1 MFSQRKT
8 KTKSPARLLPVKWLE
23 FAWTPSIWMAKSKA
37 APSRTALCR
46 HQEHTLSPLRL
57 LQIKLALAKNLYLLP

>member
-1 MFSQRKT
+1 MFSRRKT
-8 KTKSPARLLPVKWLE
+8 KSKSPARLLPVKWLE

-37 APSRTALCR
+37 APSHAPSRR
-46 HQEHTLSPLRL
+46 HQENTISPLRL